1 MDYDLYLVIGLVI
14 AVFSVPAVVSALADN
29 RTPRAAAI
37 VLMLSGGLVAWAVAS
52 KPAGYTL
59 DQIPNVIVDVVGR
72 YLG

>member
-14 AVFSVPAVVSALADN
+14 AVFSVPAVVSALSDN

-37 VLMLSGGLVAWAVAS
+37 VLIISGGLVAWAAAS
-52 KPAGYTL
+52 KHAGYTL
-59 DQIPNVIVDVVGR
+59 DQIPNVIINVVAR

>member
-14 AVFSVPAVVSALADN
+14 AVFSVPAVVSALSDN

-37 VLMLSGGLVAWAVAS
+37 VLIVSGGLVAWAAAS
-52 KPAGYTL
+52 KPAGYTR
-59 DQIPNVIVDVVGR
+59 DQTPNVIINVVAR

>member
-14 AVFSVPAVVSALADN
+14 AVFSVPAVVSALSDN

-37 VLMLSGGLVAWAVAS
+37 VLIISGGLVAWAAAS
-52 KPAGYTL
+52 KSAGYTL
-59 DQIPNVIVDVVGR
+59 DQIPNVIINVVAR

>member
-14 AVFSVPAVVSALADN
+14 AVLSVPAVVSALSDN

-37 VLMLSGGLVAWAVAS
+37 VLIVSGGLVAWAAAS

-59 DQIPNVIVDVVGR
+59 DQIPNVIINVVAR

>member
-14 AVFSVPAVVSALADN
+14 AVFAVPAVVSAFSDN

-37 VLMLSGGLVAWAVAS
+37 VLIASGGLVAWAVAS

-59 DQIPNVIVDVVGR
+59 DQIPNVIVDVIGR